1 MARLAKAWATEFV
14 ANVAEAVIA
23 IVVVEE
29 ATSRTLLMKQN
40 NYFLKSISE

>member
-1 MARLAKAWATEFV
+1 MARLAKARATEIV

-29 ATSRTLLMKQN
+29 ATSRTLL
-40 NYFLKSISE
+40 ISGKKMIKN